1 MKPSSRAYGRSA
13 SVLGMMVV
21 VNVLDWSIS
30 PSAASAQQPAAQTPA
45 PSSPQG
51 TTQPPSAQSLEDWRQ
66 LMARSLPKTGCH
78 TASYP
83 STQWQDVP
91 CTTAPK
97 SPRLRAPGA
106 APVAGGGGSGDF
118 LAVVTTGNISSATG
132 LFDQVTGVTSE
143 SDPSGQNSFSLQ
155 LNPNS
160 FSPTI
165 VGPPVGG
172 KRGLPLCSV
181 AVGCIAG
188 AEQFIYSN
196 LGCDSGTSCVFIQ
209 YWLLGHGNPCPT
221 SPTIANNTWTFAP
234 AMGNGVQGCFINGN
248 ARTVSPNPTIT
259 ELARMRLTGV
269 ATPTAQSAIMEI
281 VPGKL
286 DSTIDPGDFLGIGA
300 QWTIAEFNVV
310 ANCCAEQATFNPG
323 STIYVRTIVDNGTQ
337 NAPTCLQSGFTAESN
352 NLNLIYGCGTIG
364 GASPGIVFTESNATS
379 ASKGA
384 ITTLVPV
391 INYLQN

>member
-1 MKPSSRAYGRSA
+1 MKPSSRACGRFA
-13 SVLGMMVV
+13 SVLGIMVV
-21 VNVLDWSIS
+21 VSILDWSMS
-30 PSAASAQQPAAQTPA
+30 PSAASAQQPAAQTLA
-45 PSSPQG
+45 ASSSQG
-51 TTQPPSAQSLEDWRQ
+51 TTQPPSAQNLEDWRR
-66 LMARSLPKTGCH
+66 LMARSLPSTGCH

-97 SPRLRAPGA
+97 RPHLRSPA
-106 APVAGGGGSGDF
+106 AGGSSGDF
-118 LAVVTTGNISSATG
+118 SAFVTTGNISSATG

-143 SDPSGQNSFSLQ
+143 SDPAGQNSFSLQ

-165 VGPPVGG
+165 AGPPVGG

-181 AVGCIAG
+181 AVGCIGG
-188 AEQFIYSN
+188 AEQFVYSN

-209 YWLLGHGNPCPT
+209 YWLLGHGTPCPT
-221 SPTIANNTWTFAP
+221 SPTIANNTWTFSP
-234 AMGNGVQGCFINGN
+234 AIGNGVQGCFINGN

-259 ELARMRLTGV
+259 ELAQMRLTGN
-269 ATPTAQSAIMEI
+269 ATPAAQSATMEI

-300 QWTIAEFNVV
+300 NWTIAEFNVV
-310 ANCCAEQATFNPG
+310 AECCAEQATFNPG
-323 STIYVRTIVDNGTQ
+323 STIYVRTIVNNGTQ
-337 NAPTCLQSGFTAESN
+337 NAPTCIQGGFTAESN
-352 NLNLIYGCGTIG
+352 NLNLIYGCETMG
-364 GASPGIVFTESNATS
+364 GASPAIMFTESNATS
-379 ASKGA
+379 GANGA

-391 INYLQN
+391 INYLLN